1 MVITGYR
8 LVPWL
13 LKHLHCNQSSF
24 DIGVCI
30 RFNLGNVIGSAD
42 NCTFEISWDSV
53 LLGGKMLTKL
63 SPVSHIL
70 TSLEHMATNTFIFF
84 MSDVSSHTFLGNVP
98 SVFFSH
104 RSGWK
109 SSPVWKL
116 PSCYTQPVISR
127 EEEERQHLWLPTI
140 LLVHHT
146 NGSLINQGCRT
157 KTWEPFPPDSPEQ
170 WQK

>member
-70 TSLEHMATNTFIFF
+70 TTLEHMATHTFIFF
-84 MSDVSSHTFLGNVP
+84 MSDVSNHTFLGNVP

-104 RSGWK
+104 SSCWK
-109 SSPVWKL
+109 RSPVWKL
-116 PSCYTQPVISR
+116 PSCYTPACYKPWGRR
-127 EEEERQHLWLPTI
+127 ETALMAS
-140 LLVHHT
+140 T
-146 NGSLINQGCRT
+146 NFVS
-157 KTWEPFPPDSPEQ
+157 SPHKWVTDQ
-170 WQK
+170 SGL